1 MPGSSFQVGGR
12 KEEKKE
18 KEKKKL
24 MKKKLQQQWKR
35 RKPWWKRR
43 ITKKEQKKKK
53 KKRKNKKTH
62 LNIWFGLGQL
72 IWVHPKR
79 AKPTSTIDGWGWRSQ
94 IQGSPNIRGSHWSLR
109 IINTINTFISG

>member
-1 MPGSSFQVGGR
+1 
-12 KEEKKE
+12 
-18 KEKKKL
+18 

-43 ITKKEQKKKK
+43 RTKKEQKR
-53 KKRKNKKTH
+53 KRRKGKTQKTH

-72 IWVHPKR
+72 IWVHPKM

-94 IQGSPNIRGSHWSLR
+94 IKESPNPRGSHWNLR